1 MSNTTPHFK
10 TRARLLCQLGEQLI
24 KNESIALLEL
34 VKNAYD
40 ADASFCRVKIKN
52 PENEDECSIVIE
64 DDGTGMDITTLQN
77 VWLEIGTDNKEV
89 KKKKGIKS
97 SKYGRISL
105 GEKGIG
111 RLGVHRLGRKIKLIS
126 RKEHGKECVL
136 EIDWDEIDNS
146 KYIEDFPIRLTERD
160 AITFKE
166 THGTKIIIKK
176 VRKQWSRGDVR
187 NIARAMNS
195 LSSPF
200 CTNDSFHV
208 DFSVVNNGIKSKWL
222 DGIPSYEEIKDMA
235 LYSFSLTIEKDKII
249 DFSYDFK
256 PYSLLDKVSGRHV
269 SYNDIKNTCY
279 VVDDDGDN
287 VDISS
292 YKIGT
297 IRMEGRIYDLDQKVL
312 NVGLSSGGAALRLY
326 LLQNGG
332 VKVFRDNMRV
342 WDYGEK
348 DNDWLNL
355 DSRRINNPSRSLSN
369 HLLLAAVYLDGNHS
383 SGLVEKANREGFV
396 ENETYFAFQKACYFG
411 ISMVENLR
419 NFDKEKIRRAYKG
432 SAVIKKNTLD
442 VIDDIRVLINKNIK
456 DEVFLKKLNKRLDDI
471 SENYIQTTENL
482 MKSAGAG
489 LNLISVLHQLE
500 KILKSLKYNLQKKAD
515 QKIIE
520 EDMDMLT
527 DLVSGYSI
535 LTRNSK
541 IKRKD
546 IAELLERAQKNI
558 AFRLRA
564 HGICYEKN
572 PNLDTEMYYGMCSD
586 NLFLNAVMNIFD
598 NSIWWLGYSR
608 TETPKIYVDIKD
620 RDDTYL
626 SILIADNGPG
636 FSINKDELTSPFVT
650 AKPSGLGM
658 GIGLHLTKEILES
671 MGGQIL
677 FPEFEDVDIPQE
689 YANGAIVEL
698 VVKKA

>member
-1 MSNTTPHFK
+1 MSNIAPHFK

-52 PENEDECSIVIE
+52 PENVDECSIVIE
-64 DDGTGMDITTLQN
+64 DDGTGMDIATLQN

-89 KKKKGIKS
+89 KKKSGIKS

-160 AITFKE
+160 AKTFKE
-166 THGTKIIIKK
+166 THGTKILIKK

-208 DFSVVNNGIKSKWL
+208 YFSVVNNGIKSEWL
-222 DGIPSYEEIKDMA
+222 DGIPSYDEIKDMA
-235 LYSFSLTIEKDKII
+235 LYSFSLTIKKDKIT

-287 VDISS
+287 VDISN

-312 NVGLSSGGAALRLY
+312 NVGLSSGSAALKLY

-383 SGLVEKANREGFV
+383 GGLVEKANREGFV
-396 ENETYFAFQKACYFG
+396 ENETYNAFQKACYFG

-419 NFDKEKIRRAYKG
+419 NSDKEKIRRAYKG
-432 SAVIKKNTLD
+432 KAVAKKNTLD
-442 VIDDIRVLINKNIK
+442 AIDDIRVLAKANIK
-456 DEVFLKKLNKRLDDI
+456 DEIFLRKLNKKLDVVA
-471 SENYIQTTENL
+471 ENYIQTTENL

-500 KILKSLKYNLQKKAD
+500 KILKNLKYNLQKNAAHD
-515 QKIIE
+515 VIE

-527 DLVSGYSI
+527 ELVSGYSI

-541 IKRKD
+541 IQKKD
-546 IAELLERAQKNI
+546 VAMILDRAQKNI

-564 HGICYEKN
+564 HNIEYEKKDGAN
-572 PNLDTEMYYGMCSD
+572 AKKYYGLCSE
-586 NLFLNAVMNIFD
+586 NLFMNAVMNLFD
-598 NSIWWLGYSR
+598 NSIWWLGYSK
-608 TETPKIYVDIKD
+608 TDNPKIYVDVRD
-620 RDDTYL
+620 RDEAYL
-626 SILIADNGPG
+626 SIIIADNGPG
-636 FSINKDELTSPFVT
+636 FSIDKDELTNPFVT

-671 MGGQIL
+671 MGGKIL
-677 FPEFEDVDIPQE
+677 FPEFDDADVPKE
-689 YANGAIVEL
+689 YSNGAIVEL
-698 VVKKA
+698 IVKKA